1 MVGALIERKI
11 RLAMKKEGVSSLP
24 IYPERRPCKAP
35 TMFDI
40 ARLFRYVER
49 YEVTVGDDTMV
60 FPAELTKPQ
69 KEVLRLLEEPIA
81 AYQ

>member
-1 MVGALIERKI
+1 MF
-11 RLAMKKEGVSSLP
+11 
-24 IYPERRPCKAP
+24 KAP

-40 ARLFRYVER
+40 ARLFRYAER

-60 FPAELTKPQ
+60 FPAELSKTQ
-69 KEVLRLLEEPIA
+69 KDVLRLLEVPIA